1 MDRLIGKTSIVT
13 GATAGIGAAIVRRL
27 HAEGSAVVLVARC
40 HHAGM
45 ALTRDLGERT
55 VFVGGSVTDGRVVD
69 AAVKAAHELGGLDVL
84 VNNAGIDLTGDLLA
98 ATEQDARRVFEVNL
112 FGALWFLQRA
122 ARDMVQTGGGSI
134 INVTSRLASI
144 GVPGMAVYAA
154 SKGALVALTR
164 NAAVE
169 LAPLGVR
176 VNAVA
181 PGLTETPLLSEWVG
195 AQPEPDAFRAS
206 LAATIPQR
214 RFGTPDD
221 VAAAVAFLAAD
232 ESSHITGAS
241 LAIDGGYTAA

>member
-27 HAEGSAVVLVARC
+27 HAEGSAVVLVARS
-40 HHAGM
+40 HDVGM

-55 VFVGGSVTDGRVVD
+55 AFVGGSVTDARVVE

-98 ATEQDARRVFEVNL
+98 ATEQDARRVFEVNV
-112 FGALWFLQRA
+112 FGALWFLQRV
-122 ARDMVQTGGGSI
+122 ARDMVRTGGGSI

-206 LAATIPQR
+206 LAAAIPQKR
-214 RFGTPDD
+214 LGTPDD